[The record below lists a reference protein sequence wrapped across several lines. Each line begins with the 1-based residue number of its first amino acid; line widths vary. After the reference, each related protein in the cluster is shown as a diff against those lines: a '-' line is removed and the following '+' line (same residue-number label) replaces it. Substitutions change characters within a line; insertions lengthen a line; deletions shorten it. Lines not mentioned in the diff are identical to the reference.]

1 MEPHHKRDSSR
12 VSVIRKDDRHG
23 LVLKGIVEG
32 IKYALN
38 TFTSTKG
45 ITRCQGVAFPFMRLL
60 FCGTDIAV
68 YMKRSARIP
77 ACDHIRVKRCA
88 ICDYKCGSALLGRSG
103 TTEMIYPTKDMLGEI
118 YCIDWEK

>member
-1 MEPHHKRDSSR
+1 MFVARNIYKILKMALLEFHMEMEPHHKRDSSR

-45 ITRCQGVAFPFMRLL
+45 ITRCQGVAFPFVRLL
-60 FCGTDIAV
+60 FCGTDIAI
-68 YMKRSARIP
+68 YMKRSARIL

-88 ICDYKCGSALLGRSG
+88 K
-103 TTEMIYPTKDMLGEI
+103 
-118 YCIDWEK
+118 